1 VSDSIPTT
9 QLEAAETTPTSAS
22 PLFLGAVGLALMLV
36 GWFASQW
43 TPPRA
48 PSPLDD
54 LRRMADDELRS
65 RLEDVAP
72 PYRPLQWPGR
82 LGLFLGVGLFVLAG
96 VRMYRNEGTTAGT
109 GEEKR

>member
-1 VSDSIPTT
+1 MET
-9 QLEAAETTPTSAS
+9 EAVAPRSAS
-22 PLFLGAVGLALMLV
+22 PLFLGMVGLALMLV

-43 TPPRA
+43 SPPRA

-54 LRRMADDELRS
+54 LRRLADDDLRA
-65 RLEDVAP
+65 RLENLAP

-96 VRMYRNEGTTAGT
+96 VKMYRSEGATTQA